1 MAQRVGIEEQYG
13 LATSAVDASVVPAG
27 FRRSGNEQWWRKGSD
42 LRHRVATGLRKDRG
56 VDSGGF
62 QIYLGVDLVALNE
75 LTARLRGTP
84 VRKGFFTVSMDL
96 DIAGGANR
104 YREWPLGP
112 GIDAASVTSAACEE
126 LGRIMPA
133 FFGEF
138 GTLDALV
145 ARYEAA
151 DPRVAVNE
159 WRWKHVAALL
169 LLGERE
175 RGLAVLRSM
184 LETAEPQ
191 ERRTVEEAVASVET
205 QRS

>member
-1 MAQRVGIEEQYG
+1 MDLEEQYG
-13 LATSAVDASVVPAG
+13 LATSAVDALVAPVG
-27 FRRSGNEQWWRKGSD
+27 FRRSGNDQWWRKDSN

-62 QIYLGVDLVALNE
+62 QIHLGVDLVALNE

-84 VRKGFFTVSMDL
+84 LRKGFFTVSMDL
-96 DIAGGANR
+96 AIAGGANR

-112 GIDAASVTSAACEE
+112 GIDAGSVTSAACEE
-126 LGRIMPA
+126 LGRIMPT
-133 FFGEF
+133 FFAEF

-151 DPRVAVNE
+151 DPRVAINE

-169 LLGERE
+169 LLGETE

-184 LETAEPQ
+184 LETAVPQ
-191 ERRTVEEAVASVET
+191 ERRTVEEAIASVEAPH
-205 QRS
+205 S